1 MVKVPT
7 ICQQEQRPD
16 SPSIPTLMDAFV
28 LVVGGDAFIATFLKR
43 ISDLTALRVEALS
56 QMDEVMP
63 MLDNRLPHLVIVQ
76 ASFEGSL
83 ELCCQIKQQTQVSG
97 IYCILVEDRPQITR
111 ERTLWDRQG
120 EMALSCEALEKGADA
135 YLQIAPVRKKSAAL
149 AQKEMQLQNRLLVAQ
164 IQAGLR
170 KVQNYR
176 QLMRTNDLLS
186 TMALADPLTELNN
199 RRALEWELPRQV
211 QNARIRLRPLSLVI
225 LDVDFFKSINDNYG
239 HLVGDRVLQLLSARL
254 RYNLRFQDTLFRY
267 GGEEFVVILSNTDV
281 QEAPMVAHR
290 LRRLIGDQPFSINPT
305 TALNITISLG
315 SSTLNDADDPKGVS
329 LLQRADDNLLQAKS
343 DGRNRVVSE

>member
-1 MVKVPT
+1 
-7 ICQQEQRPD
+7 
-16 SPSIPTLMDAFV
+16 MDAFV

-63 MLDNRLPHLVIVQ
+63 MIENRLPHVVIVQ
-76 ASFEGSL
+76 ARFEGSL

-111 ERTLWDRQG
+111 ERTLWNRQG
-120 EMALSCEALEKGADA
+120 KMALSCEALEKGADA
-135 YLQIAPVRKKSAAL
+135 YLQIAPVRRKSAAL
-149 AQKEMQLQNRLLVAQ
+149 VQKEMQLQNRLLVAQ

-254 RYNLRFQDTLFRY
+254 LHNLRFQDTLFRY
-267 GGEEFVVILSNTDV
+267 GGEEFVVILSNTDA

-305 TALNITISLG
+305 TALTITISLG

-329 LLQRADDNLLQAKS
+329 LLQRADEKLLQAKS

>member
-1 MVKVPT
+1 
-7 ICQQEQRPD
+7 
-16 SPSIPTLMDAFV
+16 MDAFV
-28 LVVGGDAFIATFLKR
+28 LVVGGDAFIATFIKR
-43 ISDLTALRVEALS
+43 ISDLTPLRVEALS

-63 MLDNRLPHLVIVQ
+63 ILENRLPHVVIVQ

-83 ELCCQIKQQTQVSG
+83 ELCSQIKQQTQVSG

-111 ERTLWDRQG
+111 ERTLWDRQRK
-120 EMALSCEALEKGADA
+120 MALSCEALEKGADA
-135 YLQIAPVRKKSAAL
+135 YLQIAPVRRKSAAL

-211 QNARIRLRPLSLVI
+211 QNARTRLRPLSLVI

-281 QEAPMVAHR
+281 REAPMVAHR

-315 SSTLNDADDPKGVS
+315 SSTLNDADDTKGVS
-329 LLQRADDNLLQAKS
+329 LLQRADENLLQAKS